1 MMCTALYSK
10 TTSFLIF
17 PFRSYPCALPTLSS
31 PEKATCGRPRRSLQY
46 RDMKLLDKVFG
57 FISTC
62 WTSAELVY
70 LAWRLFN
77 VPTDLMA
84 IERESL

>member
-10 TTSFLIF
+10 TTNFPIF
-17 PFRSYPCALPTLSS
+17 PFRSYPCALPTFPS
-31 PEKATCGRPRRSLQY
+31 PEKHTCRRPRRSLQY

-57 FISTC
+57 VTSTC

-70 LAWRLFN
+70 LAWRLFQR
-77 VPTDLMA
+77 PYGCDGA
-84 IERESL
+84 IE